1 MKTTDGWIDETVGA
15 LFDPI
20 IVMPGGWGNDL
31 PDWVKPRITVERLL
45 ENMKA
50 LHTGEEM
57 TATDAEACA
66 YLYTASLTAPI
77 SSDWAQVYLYVAG
90 KEITRERKTE
100 MPEDIR
106 VEKLTDYQAR
116 MLADLKHWI
125 YEARVK
131 VRKERARKPRFKE
144 VKQQELEVVSPK
156 QPSFF

>member
-1 MKTTDGWIDETVGA
+1 MKTTDGCIDETVGA
-15 LFDPI
+15 HFDPN

-31 PDWVKPRITVERLL
+31 PDWVNPRITVERLL

-90 KEITRERKTE
+90 KEITQERKTE

-131 VRKERARKPRFKE
+131 VRKERARERRVKE